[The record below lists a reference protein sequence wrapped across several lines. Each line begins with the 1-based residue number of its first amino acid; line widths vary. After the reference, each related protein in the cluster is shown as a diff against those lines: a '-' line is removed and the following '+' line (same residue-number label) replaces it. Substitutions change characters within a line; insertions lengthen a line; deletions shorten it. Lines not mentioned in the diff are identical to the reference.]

1 MKRIKYIFII
11 VSILSVCGCDSG
23 KSIKEFAGLWV
34 MDSGVYE
41 LIDIAGFEIAAKD
54 NDYVIYLGTMSEG
67 KLVQQEGPVVI
78 RKKGSEF
85 VAKISNETTLILI
98 PDDTGLQLI
107 GYSGAKK
114 GSPYHFKRIAT
125 N

>member
-1 MKRIKYIFII
+1 MKRLKYIFII
-11 VSILSVCGCDSG
+11 VSIFTAFGCDSG
-23 KSIKEFAGLWV
+23 KSMKEFAGLWV

-41 LIDIAGFEIAAKD
+41 LIDIAGFEIASKD
-54 NDYVIYLGTMSEG
+54 NAYVIYLGTMSEG
-67 KLVQQEGPVVI
+67 KLVHQEGPVVI
-78 RKKGSEF
+78 RKQGSEF
-85 VAKISNETTLILI
+85 VAKISNESTLILI
-98 PDDTGLQLI
+98 PDDTGLQLV